1 MRSIPDPGRVSLVD
15 GQVVESASYSTLLKA
30 HRLGVGLSLRAL
42 AARAGISHT
51 LVVRSETGSRPPA
64 SPQEVLALA
73 SGLGL
78 TPADRDALL
87 GAAGYWPGDLVLLG
101 PADPTLLAV
110 ARLLTDESVPTEAL
124 HAFREATSALIRAV
138 VSAARSRYA
147 PASSHQVAP
156 DDPDAP

>member
-1 MRSIPDPGRVSLVD
+1 
-15 GQVVESASYSTLLKA
+15 
-30 HRLGVGLSLRAL
+30 
-42 AARAGISHT
+42 
-51 LVVRSETGSRPPA
+51 
-64 SPQEVLALA
+64 VLALA

-138 VSAARSRYA
+138 VSVARSRYA
-147 PASSHQVAP
+147 PASSHHIAP
-156 DDPDAP
+156 DDSDAP

>member
-1 MRSIPDPGRVSLVD
+1 MVG
-15 GQVVESASYSTLLKA
+15 SASYSSLLKA
-30 HRLGVGLSLRAL
+30 HRLSAGLSLRVL

-64 SPQEVLALA
+64 SPQEVFALA

-87 GAAGYWPGDLVLLG
+87 GAAGYWPGDLVSLG

-110 ARLLTDESVPTEAL
+110 SRLLTDRTISMEAIN
-124 HAFREATSALIRAV
+124 AFRDAIDALIRSV
-138 VSAARSRYA
+138 VAASHPLQA
-147 PASSHQVAP
+147 DTNGANDQPTTDHAS
-156 DDPDAP
+156 